1 MIEYIINY
9 LPTEKGVYACRVITD
24 DAIFWLDD
32 VFLLWDGENWCHLRS
47 NQLYRGDVIGW
58 IGPLQRKM

>member
-1 MIEYIINY
+1 MIEYNTNT
-9 LPTEKGVYACRVITD
+9 PTEKGVYACRVISD

-32 VFLLWDGENWCHLRS
+32 VFLLWDGENWCRLRS
-47 NQLYRGDVIGW
+47 DQLYRGDVLGW